1 MGKDF
6 TTKGTGKGKMPQGGE
21 SNKQESK
28 NLTKDNPVPKK
39 ASGKY

>member
-6 TTKGTGKGKMPQGGE
+6 TTKGIGTGKMPQGGE
-21 SNKQESK
+21 SVKQERK
-28 NLTKDNPVPKK
+28 DLKKDNTIDRK

>member
-21 SNKQESK
+21 SAKQERK
-28 NLTKDNPVPKK
+28 NLTEDNPIAKK

>member
-6 TTKGTGKGKMPQGGE
+6 KTKGIGKGKMPQGGE
-21 SNKQESK
+21 SATQERK
-28 NLTKDNPVPKK
+28 DLKKDNTIDRK

>member
-6 TTKGTGKGKMPQGGE
+6 TTKGIGKGKMPQGGE
-21 SNKQESK
+21 SNKQERK
-28 NLTKDNPVPKK
+28 NLTKDNPVAKE

>member
-21 SNKQESK
+21 SAKQERK
-28 NLTKDNPVPKK
+28 NLTKDNPIAKK
-39 ASGKY
+39 ASAKY

>member
-21 SNKQESK
+21 SNKQERK
-28 NLTKDNPVPKK
+28 NLIKDNPVAKK
-39 ASGKY
+39 ASAKY